1 MFPLKALEKVEERN
15 LEEWG
20 FGYIKDKVNG
30 LKEDIKNK
38 VEGWTD
44 DIQNRILQPFA
55 DLLKNTWDS
64 FLRWFLKR

>member
-38 VEGWTD
+38 VEGLLAFSKQ
-44 DIQNRILQPFA
+44 QNA
-55 DLLKNTWDS
+55 KWLLKV
-64 FLRWFLKR
+64 LQ